1 MNSNVKHEE
10 VTPLGDFVLTSYARD
25 FDAIKSKFSILDGAF
40 KDGFVAKLA
49 FVKELE
55 SGLVLTEEQKGV
67 TASLYAE
74 AERLNGELNFLSTYF
89 ADADLNSGIVTAV
102 KNDLFNGNI
111 EGAILKLEGLKQ
123 FVTTHQV
130 VLVKQGMD
138 AGFAT
143 VLGDYKVSMT
153 TKNNTQN
160 EIINNRKKLTDA
172 NASDYA
178 ELLKMI
184 KQITNKGKLVFKGTV
199 YQDEYTT
206 TKVIQRM
213 RAAKRNGVG
222 VPVK

>member
-199 YQDEYTT
+199 YQDEYTVS
-206 TKVIQRM
+206 KVVQRM